1 MSKDKNILIKN
12 VYYMLAYAFG
22 VLNQPVYEDLAVEEF
37 EDMHTLFAAIL
48 SKGIGLQLKQG
59 LYKEY
64 LCRQEDLSVLR
75 GKINIPESTKNKI
88 ARKQVLNCEFDEF
101 SENNQLNQI
110 LKTTAIL
117 LLRHSKVKSDYKDE
131 LKKKMM
137 FFSNIDI
144 LEPKSIKW
152 SAIRFR
158 RNSRSYRILISICQ
172 LIIEGMLI
180 TTDAG
185 EYRLA
190 NFFDEFDEKSMNRL
204 YEKFVLEYYKQKYP
218 VLSVRAAQIP
228 WSLDDGV
235 GTMLP
240 TMQSDITLQ
249 KGNTVLIIDT
259 KYYSHSTQTFY
270 EKHTIHSGNLYQIFT
285 YVKNRDYSFGEE
297 EREVSGM
304 LLYARTKD
312 EIQPDNVYRMHG
324 NRISVK
330 TLDLNKEFSVIEQQL
345 ADIINLHFD
354 L

>member
-22 VLNQPVYEDLAVEEF
+22 VLNQPVYENLAVEEF

-64 LCRQEDLSVLR
+64 ICRQEDLSVLR
-75 GKINIPESTKNKI
+75 GKINVPESIKNKI

-110 LKTTAIL
+110 LKTTAMF

-131 LKKKMM
+131 LKKKMV
-137 FFSNIDI
+137 FISNIDM
-144 LEPKSIKW
+144 LEPKSIRW

-158 RNSRSYRILISICQ
+158 RNSRSYRVLISICQ

-180 TTDAG
+180 TTDTG
-185 EYRLA
+185 KYRLA
-190 NFFDEFDEKSMNRL
+190 NFFDEQSMNRL
-204 YEKFVLEYYKQKYP
+204 YEKFALEYYIQKYP
-218 VLSVRAAQIP
+218 TLSVSAAQIP
-228 WSLDDGV
+228 WSLDDGI

-240 TMQSDITLQ
+240 TMQSDIHLQ

-259 KYYSHSTQTFY
+259 KYYSRSTQTFY
-270 EKHTIHSGNLYQIFT
+270 NKHTVHSGNLYQIFT

-304 LLYARTKD
+304 LLYARTED
-312 EIQPDNVYRMHG
+312 EIQPDNVYQMHG

-345 ADIINLHFD
+345 ADIVNSHFD

>member
-1 MSKDKNILIKN
+1 MSKGKNILIKN
-12 VYYMLAYAFG
+12 VYYMLAYAFQA
-22 VLNQPVYEDLAVEEF
+22 LNQSEYENLAVEEF

-64 LCRQEDLSVLR
+64 ICRQEDLTVVR
-75 GKINIPESTKNKI
+75 GKINIPESIKNKI

-110 LKTTAIL
+110 LKTTAML
-117 LLRHSKVKSDYKDE
+117 LLSHSKVKSDYKDE

-137 FFSNIDI
+137 FFSNIDM
-144 LEPKSIKW
+144 LEPKSIRW

-158 RNSRSYRILISICQ
+158 RNSRSYRVLISICQ

-180 TTDAG
+180 TTDTG

-190 NFFDEFDEKSMNRL
+190 NFFDEQSMNRL
-204 YEKFVLEYYKQKYP
+204 YEKFVLEYYIQKYP
-218 VLSVRAAQIP
+218 TLSVSAAQIP

-240 TMQSDITLQ
+240 TMQSDIHLQ

-259 KYYSHSTQTFY
+259 KYYSRSTQTFY
-270 EKHTIHSGNLYQIFT
+270 NKHTVHSSNLYQIFT

-312 EIQPDNVYRMHG
+312 EIQPDSVYHMHG

-345 ADIINLHFD
+345 ADIVNSHFD

>member
-1 MSKDKNILIKN
+1 
-12 VYYMLAYAFG
+12 MLAYAFQA
-22 VLNQPVYEDLAVEEF
+22 LNQSEYENLAVEEF

-64 LCRQEDLSVLR
+64 ICRQEDLTVVR
-75 GKINIPESTKNKI
+75 GKINIPESIKNKI

-110 LKTTAIL
+110 LKTTAML
-117 LLRHSKVKSDYKDE
+117 LLSHSKVKSDYKDE

-137 FFSNIDI
+137 FFSNIDM
-144 LEPKSIKW
+144 LEPKSIRW

-158 RNSRSYRILISICQ
+158 RNSRSYRVLISICQ

-180 TTDAG
+180 TTDTG

-190 NFFDEFDEKSMNRL
+190 NFFDEQSMNRL
-204 YEKFVLEYYKQKYP
+204 YEKFVLEYYIQKYP
-218 VLSVRAAQIP
+218 TLSVSAAQIP

-240 TMQSDITLQ
+240 TMQSDIHLQ

-259 KYYSHSTQTFY
+259 KYYSRSTQTFY
-270 EKHTIHSGNLYQIFT
+270 NKHTVHSSNLYQIFT

-312 EIQPDNVYRMHG
+312 EIQPDSVYHMHG

-345 ADIINLHFD
+345 ADIVNSHFD

>member
-1 MSKDKNILIKN
+1 MSKGKNILIKN
-12 VYYMLAYAFG
+12 VYYMLAYAFQA
-22 VLNQPVYEDLAVEEF
+22 LNQSEYENLAVEEF

-64 LCRQEDLSVLR
+64 ICRQEDLSVLR
-75 GKINIPESTKNKI
+75 GKINVTESIKNKI

-110 LKTTAIL
+110 LKTTAML

-137 FFSNIDI
+137 FFSNIDM
-144 LEPKSIKW
+144 LEPKSIRW

-172 LIIEGMLI
+172 LIVEGMLI
-180 TTDAG
+180 TTDTG

-190 NFFDEFDEKSMNRL
+190 NFFDEQSMNRL
-204 YEKFVLEYYKQKYP
+204 YEKFVLEYYTQKYP
-218 VLSVRAAQIP
+218 TLSVSAAQIP
-228 WSLDDGV
+228 WSLDDGI

-240 TMQSDITLQ
+240 TMQSDIHLQ

-259 KYYSHSTQTFY
+259 KYYSRSTQTFY

-312 EIQPDNVYRMHG
+312 EIQPDSVYRMHG

-330 TLDLNKEFSVIEQQL
+330 TLDLNKEFPVIEQQL
-345 ADIINLHFD
+345 ADIVNSHFD